1 MTRRDFLK
9 GAAAF
14 VLSCGLGFGL
24 YKDANESA
32 GSDMAG
38 SRTVGP
44 LLKRGLTI
52 SPNGSG
58 ASVSFSGLDCFTV
71 NAAGAELLRLA
82 DGRSSLNEIARKAG
96 LEAQM
101 EDVAQFYLT
110 LGNAGY
116 LENRFEVNLIAVE
129 M

>member
-14 VLSCGLGFGL
+14 VVSCGLGFGL
-24 YKDANESA
+24 YKDSHESV
-32 GSDMAG
+32 GSDVTG
-38 SRTVGP
+38 TGTVGP
-44 LLKRGLTI
+44 LLKRGLTVM
-52 SPNGSG
+52 PDRSG
-58 ASVSFSGLDCFTV
+58 AAVSFSGLDCFTV

-82 DGRSSLNEIARKAG
+82 DGRHRLDEIAHKAG

-101 EDVAQFYLT
+101 EDVAEFYLT

>member
-14 VLSCGLGFGL
+14 VVSCGLGFSL
-24 YKDANESA
+24 YRDAHESA
-32 GSDMAG
+32 GSDLPG
-38 SRTVGP
+38 TGTVGP
-44 LLKRGLTI
+44 MLKRGLTVT
-52 SPNGSG
+52 PDQSG
-58 ASVSFSGLDCFTV
+58 AAVSFSGLDCFTV
-71 NAAGAELLRLA
+71 NAAGAELLKLA
-82 DGRSSLNEIARKAG
+82 DGRHRLDEIARKAG

-101 EDVAQFYLT
+101 EDVAEFYLT

>member
-9 GAAAF
+9 GTAAF

-24 YKDANESA
+24 FKDAYESA
-32 GSDMAG
+32 GSNVSK

-44 LLKRGLTI
+44 LLRRGLTI
-52 SPNGSG
+52 KPNQSG
-58 ASVSFSGLDCFTV
+58 VVASFSGLECFTV
-71 NAAGAELLRLA
+71 NAAGAELLWLA
-82 DGRSSLNEIARKAG
+82 DGCHSLDEIAREAG

-101 EDVAQFYLT
+101 EDVAEFYLT

-116 LENRFEVNLIAVE
+116 LENRIEVNMYAVE

>member
-14 VLSCGLGFGL
+14 ALSCGLGFGL
-24 YKDANESA
+24 YRDGKESA
-32 GSDMAG
+32 ASDQPVSG
-38 SRTVGP
+38 TVGP
-44 LLKRGLTI
+44 MLRRGLTVTP
-52 SPNGSG
+52 SQTG
-58 ASVSFSGLDCFTV
+58 AAVSFSGLDCFTV

-82 DGRSSLNEIARKAG
+82 DGRHRLDEIARKAG
-96 LEAQM
+96 LETQM

>member
-24 YKDANESA
+24 SKDARESA
-32 GSDMAG
+32 GSDTAG
-38 SRTVGP
+38 SGTVGP
-44 LLKRGLTI
+44 LLRRGLTVT
-52 SPNGSG
+52 PNESG
-58 ASVSFSGLDCFTV
+58 AAVSFSGLDCFTV

-82 DGRSSLNEIARKAG
+82 DGRSRLDEIARRAG

-101 EDVAQFYLT
+101 EDVARFYLT

>member
-24 YKDANESA
+24 YKDAQGGA
-32 GSDMAG
+32 GSDLAVSG
-38 SRTVGP
+38 TVGP
-44 LLKRGLTI
+44 LLRRGLTVT
-52 SPNGSG
+52 PNQTG
-58 ASVSFSGLDCFTV
+58 AAVSFSGQDCFTV

-82 DGRSSLNEIARKAG
+82 DGRCRLDEIARRAG
-96 LEAQM
+96 LETQM